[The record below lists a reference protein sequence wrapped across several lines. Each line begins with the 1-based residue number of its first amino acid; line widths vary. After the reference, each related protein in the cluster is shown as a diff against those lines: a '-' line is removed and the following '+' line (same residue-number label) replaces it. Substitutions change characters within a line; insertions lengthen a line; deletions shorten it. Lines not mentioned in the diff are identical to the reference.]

1 MADDFAEYIYGTMVK
16 TSEDG
21 RVWEMT
27 PQSERRERVR
37 HARWLVSHG
46 APMAVVAAECGVS
59 YEALRK
65 WMKREVAA

>member
-1 MADDFAEYIYGTMVK
+1 MWTVK
-16 TSEDG
+16 RRRGRPSEST
-21 RVWEMT
+21 WEVE
-27 PQSERRERVR
+27 ERRERIR

-46 APMAVVAAECGVS
+46 APMAVAAAECGVS

>member
-1 MADDFAEYIYGTMVK
+1 MSMWTTKRQRGRSS
-16 TSEDG
+16 TST
-21 RVWEMT
+21 WEV
-27 PQSERRERVR
+27 EEHRERIR
-37 HARWLVSHG
+37 HAVWLVDHG

>member
-1 MADDFAEYIYGTMVK
+1 MSMWTTKRPRGRGS
-16 TSEDG
+16 TST
-21 RVWEMT
+21 WEVE
-27 PQSERRERVR
+27 ERRERIR

-65 WMKREVAA
+65 YAKRGEAA